1 MWMDATSCSTWRRL
15 PIVPHRF
22 GLRQQAIAKVY
33 TKIVG
38 PRVELPERPHISL
51 ECAYA
56 TRFRF
61 PYPCLVCHRAFLLR
75 RSIASPLPV

>member
-51 ECAYA
+51 ECA
-56 TRFRF
+56 
-61 PYPCLVCHRAFLLR
+61 
-75 RSIASPLPV
+75 